1 MALGQLTLTLQFVAN
16 VSVQPGDIMYYSDT
30 SSIGTHTHVLS
41 ANDIYMMG
49 KILTITR
56 NATNTVF
63 TLDYDLSVPLPT
75 TGAFFSFSKDN
86 LANCSS
92 LLGYF
97 MEVKFVNNSTKKAEL
112 FSAGTEMSVS
122 SK

>member
-1 MALGQLTLTLQFVAN
+1 MALGTLTLTLNFVAN
-16 VSVQPGDIMYYSDT
+16 VSVQIGDTMYYANT
-30 SSIGTHTHVLS
+30 STIGNDTHVLS
-41 ANDIYMMG
+41 TNNIILMEE
-49 KILTITR
+49 ILTITR
-56 NATNTVF
+56 NATSTVF
-63 TLDYDLSVPLPT
+63 TIAYDLSTPLPT

-97 MEVKFVNNSTKKAEL
+97 MEVKFRNNSLEKSEL
-112 FSAGTEMSVS
+112 FSVGTEMSVS